1 MSTISWGRQGC
12 RCTSSSAGRRASG
25 PQVEYRTDRDPSVGR
40 YARSSCRSAQN
51 SVSLSHAVVRAK
63 LRQGVHRNKCE
74 GSRRRGGRP
83 TLASSDHCWRGS
95 RDHPA
100 TRLEASEQA
109 SSPRPC
115 SSCRGLCLSK
125 TESEGS
131 RPPAHRPAAGALPQ
145 VRGAAPIRACSTC
158 ASARSE
164 LVPCQIDRSTK
175 VCSGSARDCTRASK
189 PASILDSRAGEDGA
203 SFLRRALMGECRL
216 LFSRSMRVRRSAST
230 SRCCPLL
237 AHSAT
242 VDSLAAR

>member
-83 TLASSDHCWRGS
+83 TLASSD
-95 RDHPA
+95 
-100 TRLEASEQA
+100 QA